1 MESKGQKPSL
11 VRTLTDR
18 KKLEMIGV
26 AIVLI
31 IALLAFWPSSQ
42 SDDSASAGTQ
52 SSEVFNAEQERQD
65 LIHILSSI
73 SGVGKVDVMITY
85 ETAPE
90 KVPAYD
96 QDQTTSSTVDSQERT
111 TQNET
116 NSQRPSTSGD
126 GTIVLT
132 EKRPNVL
139 GVVVVAE
146 GASDIGIQLTLSR
159 AVQTALGVPNSKVE
173 VFEMKP

>member
-11 VRTLTDR
+11 VRPLTDR
-18 KKLEMIGV
+18 KKLEVIGIAV
-26 AIVLI
+26 VLI
-31 IALLAFWPSSQ
+31 IALLAFWPSSR
-42 SDDSASAGTQ
+42 SDGGTTTAMQ
-52 SSEVFNAEQERQD
+52 ASEVFSAEQERQN
-65 LIHILSSI
+65 LVNILSSI

-132 EKRPNVL
+132 ERRPTVL

-146 GASDIGIQLTLSR
+146 GAKDIGIQLTLSR

>member
-11 VRTLTDR
+11 VRPMTDR
-18 KKLEMIGV
+18 KKLEMIGI
-26 AIVLI
+26 AIVLV
-31 IALLAFWPSSQ
+31 IALLAFWPSSKTEEKTT
-42 SDDSASAGTQ
+42 SAQTNGM
-52 SSEVFNAEQERQD
+52 FNAETERQN
-65 LIHILSSI
+65 LVTILSSI

-96 QDQTTSSTVDSQERT
+96 QDQTTSSTVDKEERT

-132 EKRPNVL
+132 ERRPTVL

-146 GASDIGIQLTLSR
+146 GAKDIGIQLTLAR